1 MTAQAISAVLARL
14 EAGTCDT
21 RAAAGLIRGLM
32 PKPYKSQEGS
42 FDVAELIDAVE
53 IAGECFVPMND
64 YLDVISKNMRTHAR
78 AEQADA
84 RVAALEAHL
93 ATAQAEMERALPILQ
108 KYLKHPNDQHDM
120 EEFRK
125 AAKGKSE

>member
-21 RAAAGLIRGLM
+21 RAAAGLT
-32 PKPYKSQEGS
+32 
-42 FDVAELIDAVE
+42 AERDRFAVTVVNLAGQRDA
-53 IAGECFVPMND
+53 AM
-64 YLDVISKNMRTHAR
+64 AR
-78 AEQADA
+78 AEQAEA
-84 RVAALEAHL
+84 RVAALEAHP
-93 ATAQAEMERALPILQ
+93 AAAQAEMERALPILQ